1 MTGAG
6 SRSLRRRVALRAR
19 PARNARRPLGSWHRD
34 DRGGSTVKGPSA
46 QLREPRPDTSTLVT
60 VRVLG
65 LLAALNGVDHG
76 IGAITQAPGSPP
88 DLVYES
94 WAHVD
99 AFDPLN
105 GEPALTVIPDL
116 LVSGLVTV
124 LAAVALGTWVT
135 LFPTRRHSG
144 PIVLGLALL
153 LLLVGGGFGPPLL
166 GIVVGL
172 LVMRIASSNSRPIG
186 SVTRLVSR
194 LWPWP
199 LAVAAFCFLGL
210 VPGTALLYVV
220 GVDSDGLVAALTVGA
235 FAATSLAVW
244 SARAKDRAVAVA
256 PTSRPYHPSV
266 TRSHP

>member
-1 MTGAG
+1 MSGHFDPGRPHACAATLVTWSIKDAETV
-6 SRSLRRRVALRAR
+6 SRIHAQKA
-19 PARNARRPLGSWHRD
+19 
-34 DRGGSTVKGPSA
+34 SA
-46 QLREPRPDTSTLVT
+46 PLREPRPDAATLDT

-76 IGAITQAPGSPP
+76 IGAITQGPGSPP

-116 LVSGLVTV
+116 LVSGLLTV

-135 LFPTRRHSG
+135 LCPARRHSA

-172 LVMRIASSNSRPIG
+172 LVMRIGTSKSPSVG
-186 SVTRLVSR
+186 SVTRLASR

-235 FAATSLAVW
+235 FAATGLAVW
-244 SARAKDRAVAVA
+244 SARAKDHAVAVGVA
-256 PTSRPYHPSV
+256 LTSRPHHPSRR
-266 TRSHP
+266 RSHP